1 MKGLKIMIFAIFNVF
16 LLNSAKAFTENENS
30 AKAPGHEPEWIEEN
44 VKLELFAD
52 HHKFI
57 LINAY
62 GDIIRSE
69 ETEDFEALEDHPA
82 MRPLLKHAFFIT
94 QIDGD
99 AYYMLM

>member
-1 MKGLKIMIFAIFNVF
+1 MKGLKITLFAIFNIF
-16 LLNSAKAFTENENS
+16 LLNSATAFVENENY
-30 AKAPGHEPEWIEEN
+30 AKAPGNEPEWMEEN
-44 VKLELFAD
+44 VELELFAD

-57 LINAY
+57 LINAF

-69 ETEDFEALEDHPA
+69 ETEDLKALEDHPA